1 MNIVLTGGS
10 KGIGLALTKELLE
23 DKKNSIKVIS
33 RSRGGL
39 EALQS
44 LYGKDRLQIIEFDL
58 SELDKYDRLFNS
70 INENDSAIDVLINNA
85 GFLIYKPFSE
95 ISYEELLLSH
105 KVNAMGP
112 FLLIQGLFPRFSE
125 KAQVLNISSIGG
137 MQGTVKFAG
146 LSAYSSSKASLNCL
160 TEMLA
165 EEFKNTGIYFNCLA
179 LGSVQTKMFETA
191 FPGIKAS
198 AKPQQMAR
206 FIVDFLKNS
215 RGIIAGKIIPL
226 SISNP

>member
-10 KGIGLALTKELLE
+10 KGIGLALTKELLK
-23 DKKNSIKVIS
+23 DKKNSIIVIS

-39 EALQS
+39 EDLQS
-44 LYGKDRLQIIEFDL
+44 ISGKERLHIIEFDL
-58 SELDKYDRLFNS
+58 SDLDNYDELISRIREKS
-70 INENDSAIDVLINNA
+70 STIDVLINNA
-85 GFLIYKPFSE
+85 GFLIYKPFTE
-95 ISYEELLLSH
+95 ISPEELLLSY

-112 FLLIQGLFPRFSE
+112 FLLIQGLLPLFSE

-165 EEFKNTGIYFNCLA
+165 EEFKHRGINFNCLA

-191 FPGIKAS
+191 FPGIEAS
-198 AKPQQMAR
+198 AKPSEMAE
-206 FIVDFLKNS
+206 FIVNFLKNS